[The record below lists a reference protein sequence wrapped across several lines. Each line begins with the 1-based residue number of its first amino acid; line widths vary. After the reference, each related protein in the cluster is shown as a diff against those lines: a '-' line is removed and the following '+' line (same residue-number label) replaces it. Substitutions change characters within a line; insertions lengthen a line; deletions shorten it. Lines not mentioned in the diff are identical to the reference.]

1 MSSFN
6 VTGTLIVKSE
16 TQQVSDKFKKREFVL
31 MTVENVNGTEY
42 PNPLKMQAVQAK
54 CDVLDKYAIGSQV
67 SVSFNVKGNSYTDKK
82 DGSTKYIVN
91 LDMWKIEPVAASTTA
106 PHQVAPQ
113 QENQQAIQQAISDLP
128 F

>member
-6 VTGTLIVKSE
+6 VTGTLIAKSE

-82 DGSTKYIVN
+82 DGTTKYIVN
-91 LDMWKIEPVAASTTA
+91 LDMWKIEPVAAQQA
-106 PHQVAPQ
+106 AAPQ
-113 QENQQAIQQAISDLP
+113 QPKPIAITPDFSDMP

>member
-6 VTGTLIVKSE
+6 VTGTLIAKSE

-31 MTVENVNGTEY
+31 MIVENVNGTEY

-67 SVSFNVKGNSYTDKK
+67 SVSFNVKGNSYIDKK

-91 LDMWKIEPVAASTTA
+91 LDMWKIEPVAAQQA
-106 PHQVAPQ
+106 AAPQ
-113 QENQQAIQQAISDLP
+113 QPKPIAITPDFSDMP

>member
-6 VTGTLIVKSE
+6 VTGKLIAKSE

-31 MTVENVNGTEY
+31 MTVDSVNGTEY

-54 CDVLDKYAIGSQV
+54 CDVLDRYAIGAEV

-91 LDMWKIEPVAASTTA
+91 LDMWKMEATTQSA
-106 PHQVAPQ
+106 PAPQ
-113 QENQQAIQQAISDLP
+113 VQHTPVTITPDFTDLP

>member
-6 VTGTLIVKSE
+6 LTGTLIAKSE

-67 SVSFNVKGNSYTDKK
+67 SVHFNVKGNSYVDKK

-91 LDMWKIEPVAASTTA
+91 LDMWKIEPVAAQQA
-106 PHQVAPQ
+106 PQQVAPQ
-113 QENQQAIQQAISDLP
+113 QAPRVNLQALDDMP

>member
-6 VTGTLIVKSE
+6 VTGTLIAKSE

-31 MTVENVNGTEY
+31 MTTDNVNGTEY
-42 PNPLKMQAVQAK
+42 PNPIKMQAVQAK

-82 DGSTKYIVN
+82 DGTTKYIVN
-91 LDMWKIEPVAASTTA
+91 LDMWKIEPLA
-106 PHQVAPQ
+106 APQ
-113 QENQQAIQQAISDLP
+113 HQAQQSAPVTNPNHSQQAIDDLP

>member
-6 VTGTLIVKSE
+6 VTGTLIAKSE

-82 DGSTKYIVN
+82 DGTTKYIVN
-91 LDMWKIEPVAASTTA
+91 LDMWKIEPIAAQQAAA
-106 PHQVAPQ
+106 PQQVAPQ
-113 QENQQAIQQAISDLP
+113 QAPRVNLQALDDMP

>member
-6 VTGTLIVKSE
+6 VVGTLIAKSE

-31 MTVENVNGTEY
+31 MTTDNVNGTEY

-91 LDMWKIEPVAASTTA
+91 LDMWKIEPVAA
-106 PHQVAPQ
+106 QAPQ
-113 QENQQAIQQAISDLP
+113 QTAPVENQQAMQQAIDSLP

>member
-6 VTGTLIVKSE
+6 LTGTLIAKSE

-67 SVSFNVKGNSYTDKK
+67 SVHFNVKGNSYTDKK
-82 DGSTKYIVN
+82 DGTTKYIVN
-91 LDMWKIEPVAASTTA
+91 LDMWKIEPVAAQQA
-106 PHQVAPQ
+106 PQQVAPQ
-113 QENQQAIQQAISDLP
+113 QPKPIAITPDFSDMP

>member
-6 VTGTLIVKSE
+6 VTGKLIAKSE
-16 TQQVSDKFKKREFVL
+16 TVQVSDKFKKREFVL
-31 MTVENVNGTEY
+31 MTVDNVNGTEY

-54 CDVLDKYAIGSQV
+54 CDVLDKYAIGAEV

-91 LDMWKIEPVAASTTA
+91 LDMWKMEATTQSAPAPTPQAAPAVS
-106 PHQVAPQ
+106 
-113 QENQQAIQQAISDLP
+113 QQAIDSLP

>member
-6 VTGTLIVKSE
+6 VTGTLIAKSE

-67 SVSFNVKGNSYTDKK
+67 SVHFNVKGNSYVDKK

-91 LDMWKIEPVAASTTA
+91 LDMWKIEPVAA
-106 PHQVAPQ
+106 QQAPQ
-113 QENQQAIQQAISDLP
+113 QTAPVENQPAMQQAIDSLP

>member
-6 VTGTLIVKSE
+6 LTGTLIAKSE

-42 PNPLKMQAVQAK
+42 PNPLKMQAVQSK

-91 LDMWKIEPVAASTTA
+91 LDMWKIEPVAAQQA
-106 PHQVAPQ
+106 AAPQ
-113 QENQQAIQQAISDLP
+113 QPKPIAITPDFSDMP

>member
-6 VTGTLIVKSE
+6 VTGTLIAKSE

-67 SVSFNVKGNSYTDKK
+67 SVHFNVKGNSYIDKK

-91 LDMWKIEPVAASTTA
+91 LDMWKIEPVAAQQA
-106 PHQVAPQ
+106 AAPQ
-113 QENQQAIQQAISDLP
+113 QPKPIAITPDFSDMP

>member
-6 VTGTLIVKSE
+6 VTGTLIAKSE

-67 SVSFNVKGNSYTDKK
+67 SVSFNVKGNSYIDKK

-91 LDMWKIEPVAASTTA
+91 LDMWKIEPVAAQQA
-106 PHQVAPQ
+106 PQQVAPQ
-113 QENQQAIQQAISDLP
+113 QAPRVNLQALDDIP

>member
-6 VTGTLIVKSE
+6 VTGTLIAKSE

-106 PHQVAPQ
+106 QQTAPV
-113 QENQQAIQQAISDLP
+113 ENQPAMQQAIDSLP

>member
-6 VTGTLIVKSE
+6 VTGTLIAKSE

-91 LDMWKIEPVAASTTA
+91 LDMWKIEPVAAQQA
-106 PHQVAPQ
+106 AAPQ
-113 QENQQAIQQAISDLP
+113 QPKPIAITPDFTDLP

>member
-6 VTGTLIVKSE
+6 VTGTLIAKSE

-31 MTVENVNGTEY
+31 MTTDNVNGTEY

-91 LDMWKIEPVAASTTA
+91 LDMWKIEPVAA
-106 PHQVAPQ
+106 QAPQ
-113 QENQQAIQQAISDLP
+113 QAAQQTAPVAITPNFSDLP

>member
-67 SVSFNVKGNSYTDKK
+67 SVSFNVKGNSYVDKK

-91 LDMWKIEPVAASTTA
+91 LDMWKIEPVAALQA
-106 PHQVAPQ
+106 AAHQVAPQ
-113 QENQQAIQQAISDLP
+113 QENQKAIQQAVDDLP

>member
-6 VTGTLIVKSE
+6 LTGTLIAKSE

-67 SVSFNVKGNSYTDKK
+67 SVHFNVKGNSYTDKK

-91 LDMWKIEPVAASTTA
+91 LDMWKIEPVAAQQA
-106 PHQVAPQ
+106 PQQVAPQ
-113 QENQQAIQQAISDLP
+113 QAPRVNLQALDDIP

>member
-6 VTGTLIVKSE
+6 VTGTLIAKSE

-67 SVSFNVKGNSYTDKK
+67 SVHFNVKGNSYTDKK

-91 LDMWKIEPVAASTTA
+91 LDMWKIEPVAAQQAAA
-106 PHQVAPQ
+106 PQQVAPQ
-113 QENQQAIQQAISDLP
+113 QAPRVNLQALDDMP

>member
-1 MSSFN
+1 
-6 VTGTLIVKSE
+6 
-16 TQQVSDKFKKREFVL
+16 

-106 PHQVAPQ
+106 PQQVAPQ
-113 QENQQAIQQAISDLP
+113 QAPRVNLQALDDMP

>member
-6 VTGTLIVKSE
+6 LTGTLIAKSE

-31 MTVENVNGTEY
+31 MTTDNVNGTEY

-54 CDVLDKYAIGSQV
+54 CDVLDRYAIGSQV
-67 SVSFNVKGNSYTDKK
+67 SVSFNVKGNSYIDKK
-82 DGSTKYIVN
+82 DGTTKYIVN
-91 LDMWKIEPVAASTTA
+91 LDMWKIEPVAA
-106 PHQVAPQ
+106 QQAPQ
-113 QENQQAIQQAISDLP
+113 QTAPVAITPNFTDLP

>member
-6 VTGTLIVKSE
+6 VTGTLIAKSE

-82 DGSTKYIVN
+82 DGTTKYIVN
-91 LDMWKIEPVAASTTA
+91 LDMWKIEPVAAA
-106 PHQVAPQ
+106 AAAPQ
-113 QENQQAIQQAISDLP
+113 QPKPISITPNFTDMP

>member
-1 MSSFN
+1 
-6 VTGTLIVKSE
+6 
-16 TQQVSDKFKKREFVL
+16 

-82 DGSTKYIVN
+82 DGTTKYIVN
-91 LDMWKIEPVAASTTA
+91 LDMWKIESVAAQQATPQQTAPVAITPNFT
-106 PHQVAPQ
+106 
-113 QENQQAIQQAISDLP
+113 DMP

>member
-6 VTGTLIVKSE
+6 VTGTLIAKSE

-91 LDMWKIEPVAASTTA
+91 LDMWKIEPVAAQQA
-106 PHQVAPQ
+106 AAPQ
-113 QENQQAIQQAISDLP
+113 QPKPIAITPDFSDMP

>member
-6 VTGTLIVKSE
+6 VTGTLIAKSE

-31 MTVENVNGTEY
+31 MTVESVNGTEY

-54 CDVLDKYAIGSQV
+54 CDVLDRYAIGSQV

-91 LDMWKIEPVAASTTA
+91 LDMWKIEPVAA
-106 PHQVAPQ
+106 QAPQ
-113 QENQQAIQQAISDLP
+113 QTAPVENQQAMQQAISDLP

>member
-6 VTGTLIVKSE
+6 VTGTLIAKSE

-31 MTVENVNGTEY
+31 MIVENVNGTEY

-67 SVSFNVKGNSYTDKK
+67 SVSFNVKGNSYIDKK

-91 LDMWKIEPVAASTTA
+91 LDMWKIEPVAA
-106 PHQVAPQ
+106 QQAPQ
-113 QENQQAIQQAISDLP
+113 QTAPVENQQAMQQAISDLP

>member
-6 VTGTLIVKSE
+6 VTGTLIAKSE

-42 PNPLKMQAVQAK
+42 PNPLKMQAVQSK

-106 PHQVAPQ
+106 PQQVAPQ
-113 QENQQAIQQAISDLP
+113 QAPRVNLQALDDMP

>member
-6 VTGTLIVKSE
+6 LTGTLIAKSE

-106 PHQVAPQ
+106 QQTAPV
-113 QENQQAIQQAISDLP
+113 ENQPAMQQAISDLP

>member
-6 VTGTLIVKSE
+6 VTGTLIAKSE

-82 DGSTKYIVN
+82 DGTTKYIVN
-91 LDMWKIEPVAASTTA
+91 LDMWKIEPVAAQQA
-106 PHQVAPQ
+106 APQ
-113 QENQQAIQQAISDLP
+113 QTAPQAPQVSQQAIDSLP

>member
-6 VTGTLIVKSE
+6 LTGTLIAKSE

-67 SVSFNVKGNSYTDKK
+67 SVHFNVKGNSYIDKK

-106 PHQVAPQ
+106 QQTAPV
-113 QENQQAIQQAISDLP
+113 ENQPAMQQAIDSLP

>member
-1 MSSFN
+1 
-6 VTGTLIVKSE
+6 
-16 TQQVSDKFKKREFVL
+16 

-106 PHQVAPQ
+106 PQQVAPV
-113 QENQQAIQQAISDLP
+113 ENQPAMQQAISDLP

>member
-6 VTGTLIVKSE
+6 VTGKLIAKSE

-31 MTVENVNGTEY
+31 MTVDSVNGTEY

-54 CDVLDKYAIGSQV
+54 CDVLDRYAIGAEV
-67 SVSFNVKGNSYTDKK
+67 SVSFNVKGNSYVDKK

-91 LDMWKIEPVAASTTA
+91 LDMWKIEAVAQSTTQSAPTPQVQHTPVAITPDFT
-106 PHQVAPQ
+106 
-113 QENQQAIQQAISDLP
+113 DLP

>member
-6 VTGTLIVKSE
+6 LVGTLIAKSE

-31 MTVENVNGTEY
+31 MTIDNVNGTEY
-42 PNPLKMQAVQAK
+42 PNPIKMQAVQAK
-54 CDVLDKYAIGSQV
+54 CDVLDRYEIGSQV

-91 LDMWKIEPVAASTTA
+91 LDMWKIEPVAAAVTQPT
-106 PHQVAPQ
+106 PTPQ
-113 QENQQAIQQAISDLP
+113 QVPPVSQQAIDEMP

>member
-6 VTGTLIVKSE
+6 VTGKLIAKSE

-31 MTVENVNGTEY
+31 MTVDNVNGTEY
-42 PNPLKMQAVQAK
+42 PNPIKMQAVQAK
-54 CDVLDKYAIGSQV
+54 CDVLDRYAIGSEV
-67 SVSFNVKGNSYTDKK
+67 SVSFNVKGNSYVDKK

-91 LDMWKIEPVAASTTA
+91 LDMWKMEATTQSA
-106 PHQVAPQ
+106 PAPAPQ
-113 QENQQAIQQAISDLP
+113 VQHTPVTITPDFTDLP

>member
-6 VTGTLIVKSE
+6 VTGTLIAKSE

-67 SVSFNVKGNSYTDKK
+67 SVHFNVKGNSYTDKK
-82 DGSTKYIVN
+82 DGTTKYIVN
-91 LDMWKIEPVAASTTA
+91 LDMWKIEPVAASTT
-106 PHQVAPQ
+106 PQQVTPQAPQ
-113 QENQQAIQQAISDLP
+113 VSQQAVDDLP